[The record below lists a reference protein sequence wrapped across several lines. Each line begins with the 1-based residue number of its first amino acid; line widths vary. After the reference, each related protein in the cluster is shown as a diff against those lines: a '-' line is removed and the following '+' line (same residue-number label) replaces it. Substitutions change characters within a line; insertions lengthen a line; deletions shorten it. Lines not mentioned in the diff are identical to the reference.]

1 MARIGCHLGAR
12 QSTLPGGRLYAC
24 PILAGVAVIAP
35 PDAVAEEP
43 LSATRKWT
51 ITGAVMLVTVMQVL
65 DVTVT
70 NVALPHI
77 QGSLSA
83 AVDEVSWVLTSY
95 LAANAIILPATGWL
109 AGVLGRKRLFLTC
122 TIVFTV
128 ASMLCGLAP
137 NIETLLLARMLQG
150 LGGGPLMP
158 LSQAIMWEIFPL
170 RQRGTAM
177 AAWGVGIMMA
187 PIFGPTL
194 GGWISDNW
202 SWRWIFYIN
211 LPIGVVGLLAAS
223 AVLFDP
229 LYLKKPGRIDA
240 IGLVLMAV
248 GFLSLQLFLDQGERN
263 DWFDSSFILAL
274 AVLAGLTLVG
284 FVVREL
290 TADEPV
296 LDLTVYG
303 DRNFAAGS
311 LIMLVVMIGFFS
323 SMVLLALFTQK
334 VLGYDAWTSGL
345 VLAPGGVGNLLSLII
360 AGRLITRMDQRWL
373 LALGCLLNAY
383 ATYEMSTVTLGA
395 DYWALAWPRLIQ
407 GAGVGFIF
415 VPLNTVALATISR
428 ERMGNATALL
438 NVVRNLGGAIG
449 VALLTTLL
457 ARRAQVHQ
465 TTLGGHIDIWDA
477 ETAERLRAWAAHFAA
492 QGADSFTAQR
502 RAVSVLYQEVT
513 RQAQLLAFADDF
525 WVLFLLFCGSL
536 VLLPMLQRVRIAPS
550 TRTEAGEAAPPV
562 VHVD

>member
-1 MARIGCHLGAR
+1 VALIVPASLRLSS
-12 QSTLPGGRLYAC
+12 ST
-24 PILAGVAVIAP
+24 AP
-35 PDAVAEEP
+35 ADDEP
-43 LSATRKWT
+43 LSAVRKWT

-83 AVDEVSWVLTSY
+83 AVDEVSWVLTFY

-109 AGVLGRKRLFLTC
+109 AGVLGRKRFFLTC
-122 TIVFTV
+122 TVVFTL

-137 NIETLLLARMLQG
+137 NIETLLIARFLQG

-211 LPIGVVGLLAAS
+211 LPIGVVGLLVAS

-263 DWFDSSFILAL
+263 EWFDSSFILAL
-274 AVLAGLTLVG
+274 AVLAGVTLVG
-284 FVVREL
+284 FVIREL
-290 TADEPV
+290 TADEPI

-311 LIMLVVMIGFFS
+311 IIMFVVMIGFFS

-345 VLAPGGVGNLLSLII
+345 VLAPGGVGNLLSLLI

-373 LALGCLLNAY
+373 LAVGCVLNAY
-383 ATYEMSTVTLGA
+383 ATWEMSTVTLGA
-395 DYWALAWPRLIQ
+395 DYWALAWPRMIQ
-407 GAGVGFIF
+407 GVGIGFIF

-457 ARRAQVHQ
+457 ARRSQVHQ
-465 TTLGGHIDIWDA
+465 TTLGGHVDIWDA

-492 QGADSFTAQR
+492 QGADSFTAER
-502 RAVSVLYQEVT
+502 RAVSKLYQEVT

-536 VLLPMLQRVRIAPS
+536 VLLPMLSRVRLGPPA
-550 TRTEAGEAAPPV
+550 RTEAGDAAPPP

>member
-1 MARIGCHLGAR
+1 VALIVPANLRLR
-12 QSTLPGGRLYAC
+12 SST
-24 PILAGVAVIAP
+24 AP
-35 PDAVAEEP
+35 DDDEP
-43 LSATRKWT
+43 LSTVRKWT

-77 QGSLSA
+77 QGALSA
-83 AVDEVSWVLTSY
+83 AVDEVSWVLTFY

-109 AGVLGRKRLFLTC
+109 AGVLGRKRFFLTC
-122 TIVFTV
+122 TIVFTL

-137 NIETLLLARMLQG
+137 NIETLLVARFLQG

-263 DWFDSSFILAL
+263 EWFDSSFILAL
-274 AVLAGLTLVG
+274 AVLAGVTLVG
-284 FVVREL
+284 FVIREL
-290 TADEPV
+290 TADEPI

-311 LIMLVVMIGFFS
+311 IIMFVVMIGFFS

-345 VLAPGGVGNLLSLII
+345 VLAPGGVGNLLSLLI

-373 LALGCLLNAY
+373 LAVGCVLNAY
-383 ATYEMSTVTLGA
+383 ATWEMSTVTLGA
-395 DYWALAWPRLIQ
+395 DYWALAWPRMIQ
-407 GAGVGFIF
+407 GVGIGFIF

-457 ARRAQVHQ
+457 ARRSQVHQ
-465 TTLGGHIDIWDA
+465 TTLGGHVDIWDA

-492 QGADSFTAQR
+492 QGADSFTAER
-502 RAVSVLYQEVT
+502 RAVSKLYQEVT

-536 VLLPMLQRVRIAPS
+536 VLLPMLSRVRLGPPA
-550 TRTEAGEAAPPV
+550 RTEAGDAAPPP

>member
-1 MARIGCHLGAR
+1 MAADAAAEGRGAA
-12 QSTLPGGRLYAC
+12 LPALA
-24 PILAGVAVIAP
+24 PAPDTLAG
-35 PDAVAEEP
+35 DEP
-43 LSATRKWT
+43 LTATRKWT

-109 AGVLGRKRLFLTC
+109 AGVLGRKRLFLAC
-122 TIVFTV
+122 TVLFTL
-128 ASMLCGLAP
+128 ASMLCGVAP
-137 NIETLLLARMLQG
+137 NIETLLIARMLQG
-150 LGGGPLMP
+150 IGGGPLMP
-158 LSQAIMWEIFPL
+158 LSQAVMWEIFPL
-170 RQRGTAM
+170 RQRGMAM

-194 GGWISDNW
+194 GGWIADNW

-211 LPIGVVGLLAAS
+211 LPIGIVGLLVAS

-229 LYLKKPGRIDA
+229 WYLKKPGRIDTA
-240 IGLVLMAV
+240 GLVLMAV
-248 GFLSLQLFLDQGERN
+248 GFLALQLVLDQGERHE
-263 DWFDSSFILAL
+263 WFDSSGILAL
-274 AVLAGLTLVG
+274 AVLAALTLVA

-290 TADEPV
+290 TTDEPI

-311 LIMLVVMIGFFS
+311 VIMLTVMIGFFS

-345 VLAPGGVGNLLSLII
+345 VLAPGGVGNLLSLVA

-373 LALGCLLNAY
+373 LALGCALNAY
-383 ATYEMSTVTLGA
+383 ATYAMSTVTLGA
-395 DYWALAWPRLIQ
+395 DYWALAWPRLVQ
-407 GAGVGFIF
+407 GVGIGFIF
-415 VPLNTVALATISR
+415 VPLNTVALATIPR
-428 ERMGNATALL
+428 ERMGNATVLL
-438 NVVRNLGGAIG
+438 NVVRNLGGAFG

-457 ARRAQVHQ
+457 ARRSQAHQ
-465 TTLGGHIDIWDA
+465 ATLVGHVDAWDPETT
-477 ETAERLRAWAAHFAA
+477 ERLRAWATHFAA
-492 QGADSFTAQR
+492 QGADSFTAER
-502 RAVSVLYQEVT
+502 RAVGVLYQEVT

-525 WVLFLLFCGSL
+525 WILFLLFCGSL
-536 VLLPMLQRVRIAPS
+536 VLLPMLRRVRMAPA
-550 TRTEAGEAAPPV
+550 TPRGADDAAPPA
-562 VHVD
+562 VHAD

>member
-1 MARIGCHLGAR
+1 MAIDATAEGPGA
-12 QSTLPGGRLYAC
+12 SLPA
-24 PILAGVAVIAP
+24 LAPAAAP
-35 PDAVAEEP
+35 AGDEP
-43 LSATRKWT
+43 LTATRKWT

-109 AGVLGRKRLFLTC
+109 AGVLGRKRLFLSC
-122 TIVFTV
+122 TVLFTL
-128 ASMLCGLAP
+128 SSILCGLAP
-137 NIETLLLARMLQG
+137 NIETLLIARMLQG

-194 GGWISDNW
+194 GGWIADNW

-211 LPIGVVGLLAAS
+211 LPIGIIGFLVAS

-229 LYLKKPGRIDA
+229 WYLKKPGRIDTV
-240 IGLVLMAV
+240 GLVLMAL
-248 GFLSLQLFLDQGERN
+248 GFLSLQLVLDQGERYE
-263 DWFDSSFILAL
+263 WFDSSLILVLAMLAAVTLVAFIL
-274 AVLAGLTLVG
+274 
-284 FVVREL
+284 REL
-290 TADEPV
+290 TTDEPI
-296 LDLTVYG
+296 LDLGVYA

-311 LIMLVVMIGFFS
+311 LIMLTVMIGFFS

-345 VLAPGGVGNLLSLII
+345 VLAPGGVGNLLSLVL

-373 LALGCLLNAY
+373 LALGCVLNAY
-383 ATYEMSTVTLGA
+383 ATYAMSAVTLGA

-407 GAGVGFIF
+407 GVGIGFIF
-415 VPLNTVALATISR
+415 VPLNTVALATVPR
-428 ERMGNATALL
+428 ERMGNATVLL

-457 ARRAQVHQ
+457 ARRSQAHQ
-465 TTLGGHIDIWDA
+465 ATLVGHIDAWDP

-492 QGADSFTAQR
+492 QGADSFTAER
-502 RAVSVLYQEVT
+502 RAVGVLYQEVT

-525 WVLFLLFCGSL
+525 WILFVLFCGAL
-536 VLLPMLQRVRIAPS
+536 LLLPLLRRVRIAPA
-550 TRTEAGEAAPPV
+550 TPRGADDAAPPA
-562 VHVD
+562 VHAD